1 MMPTKVTRSAAD
13 VVEWIVR
20 ATARVEL
27 GLAYLKSWAS
37 TRRERSKRSG
47 ASERAETL
55 RARPSAVMT
64 PRICRAGDRQTTF
77 WKRRKIFGS

>member
-1 MMPTKVTRSAAD
+1 MMPTKVTRSAAV

-20 ATARVEL
+20 ATARGEL

-47 ASERAETL
+47 AS
-55 RARPSAVMT
+55 
-64 PRICRAGDRQTTF
+64 
-77 WKRRKIFGS
+77 